1 MLMDEKK
8 RLSNRTKL
16 ENVNSIFMNKVE
28 HFVPIEL
35 FIKLDAPWQ
44 VCPPPLLR
52 MLEQTQSLKDH
63 TNPRVCVA
71 QSSGWID
78 KGIIIVRLM

>member
-44 VCPPPLLR
+44 VCPPPPSQDAGTDPITQRSHQPARVRSTKFR
-52 MLEQTQSLKDH
+52 MD
-63 TNPRVCVA
+63 
-71 QSSGWID
+71 
-78 KGIIIVRLM
+78 